1 METPIVTLTTD
12 WGSRGFFAGMVK
24 GALCSMIEGVRIVD
38 IDHNI
43 EPFSKISATF
53 VVRHACTGFPAGT
66 VHIIDVDSNLTPDTP
81 FVALRSRGQY
91 YVCCDNG
98 IPVAA
103 LGNTIEEVVELP
115 VEHGGIYN
123 FAAYNVFTQAAAA
136 ILSGTSL
143 AEIGPHRERMTQ
155 LIQSSYVKIGD
166 SYQVFIHYIDTYGN
180 IYLGITYEEFEQLRQ
195 GRPFALQVR
204 DKILTELTGSYLPSA
219 GDNDPRHRLRL
230 TVSATGLLELAYTE
244 SSFQNL
250 VSGLKAGASVMLTFK
265 S

>member
-43 EPFSKISATF
+43 EPFNKISATF

-66 VHIIDVDSNLTPDTP
+66 VHIIDVGSVLTPDTP
-81 FVALRSRGQY
+81 FVALLSRGQY

-103 LGNTIEEVVELP
+103 LDDTIEEAVEIP

-123 FAAYNVFTQAAAA
+123 FAAYNIFSQVAAA
-136 ILSGTSL
+136 IIGGARL
-143 AEIGPHRERMTQ
+143 AELGPRRQQLTQ
-155 LIQSSYVKIGD
+155 LIQSRYIKIGD
-166 SYQVFIHYIDTYGN
+166 SYRIFVHYIDSYGN
-180 IYLGITYEEFEQLRQ
+180 IYLGMNYEEFDRLRQ
-195 GRPFALQVR
+195 GRPFVLQVR
-204 DKILTELTGSYLPSA
+204 DKFITELTGSYLPPV
-219 GDNDPRHRLRL
+219 GDNNPQHRLRL
-230 TVSATGLLELAYTE
+230 TVSATGLLELAYSE
-244 SSFQNL
+244 GSFQQL
-250 VSGLKAGASVMLTFK
+250 VSGLKAGESVMLTFK
-265 S
+265 N

>member
-43 EPFSKISATF
+43 EPYNKISATF

-66 VHIIDVDSNLTPDTP
+66 VHIIDVGSNLTPETP

-103 LGNTIEEVVELP
+103 LDNAIDEAIELP

-123 FAAYNVFTQAAAA
+123 FAAYTVFSQVAAA
-136 ILSGTSL
+136 IIGGTPLSEL
-143 AEIGPHRERMTQ
+143 GPRRQQLTQ
-155 LIQSSYVKIGD
+155 LLQSHYLTIGESYRI
-166 SYQVFIHYIDTYGN
+166 FIHYIDNYGN
-180 IYLGITYEEFEQLRQ
+180 VYLGMSYEEFDRLRQ
-195 GRPFALQVR
+195 GRPFVLQVR
-204 DKILTELTGSYLPSA
+204 DKYITELSGNYMPPQ
-219 GDNDPRHRLRL
+219 GDNNASHRLRL
-230 TVSATGLLELAYTE
+230 TVSATGLLELAYSE
-244 SSFQNL
+244 GSFQQL
-250 VSGLKAGASVMLTFK
+250 VSGLKSGESVMLMFR
-265 S
+265 

>member
-43 EPFSKISATF
+43 EPFNKISATF
-53 VVRHACTGFPAGT
+53 VVRHACTGFPEGT

-103 LGNTIEEVVELP
+103 LDNTIEEAVELP

-123 FAAYNVFTQAAAA
+123 FAAYNVFSQVAAA
-136 ILSGTSL
+136 IIGGARL
-143 AEIGPHRERMTQ
+143 AELGPHRTQMTQ
-155 LIQSSYVKIGD
+155 LIQSRYVKIGD
-166 SYQVFIHYIDTYGN
+166 SYQIFIHYIDNYGN
-180 IYLGITYEEFEQLRQ
+180 VYLGITYEEFEQLRQ
-195 GRPFALQVR
+195 GRPFQLQVR
-204 DKILTELTGSYLPSA
+204 DKILTELTGTYLPPA
-219 GDNDPRHRLRL
+219 GDSDPRHRLRL
-230 TVSATGLLELAYTE
+230 TVSATGLLELAYSE

-250 VSGLKAGASVMLTFK
+250 VSGMKTGQSVILTFK
-265 S
+265 